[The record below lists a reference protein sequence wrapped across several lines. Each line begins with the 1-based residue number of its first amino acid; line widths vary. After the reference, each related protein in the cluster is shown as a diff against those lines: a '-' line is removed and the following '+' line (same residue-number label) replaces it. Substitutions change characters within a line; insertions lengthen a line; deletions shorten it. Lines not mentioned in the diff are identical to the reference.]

1 MDKSRIGLI
10 CISPRATRE
19 RQEEALRKAGAE
31 WIVEIGRQHKT
42 WRDAVSVLRPGDV
55 LDIYALSLLP
65 TKRGADD
72 LTPTAQLGEILIQ
85 VHDRGAELREAYTG
99 RSSRDK
105 KQRQAMVKDA
115 QTALRRGSRALP
127 DIGRGRGRPAKEF
140 PADVLAEAKRVW
152 FSRDYATNL
161 AAVKHLPQGV
171 NMKWA
176 FRLFGASGRP
186 YKSKKR

>member
-19 RQEEALRKAGAE
+19 RQEAALRKAGAE

-55 LDIYALSLLP
+55 PHIYALSLLP
-65 TKRGADD
+65 TKRGEDE
-72 LTPTAQLGEILIQ
+72 LSPTAQVGEILIEA
-85 VHDRGAELREAYTG
+85 HERGAVVQEAYTG
-99 RSSRDK
+99 RNSKDK
-105 KQRQAMVKDA
+105 KQRQGMIKDA
-115 QTALRRGSRALP
+115 HKALRRGSRALP

-140 PADVLAEAKRVW
+140 PPEVLEEAKRVW
-152 FSRDYATNL
+152 FSRDYPTNL
-161 AAVKHLPQGV
+161 IAAKHLPKGI
-171 NMKWA
+171 NMKWTW
-176 FRLFGASGRP
+176 RLFGASGRP